1 VLCLLQCFLVDTGV
15 LCDKAAVLGGDDKR
29 ERDFVLCLEVDTCVC
44 GHHQVH
50 GALPVCEAKH
60 TSEG

>member
-1 VLCLLQCFLVDTGV
+1 VLCLLQCILADTGV
-15 LCDKAAVLGGDDKR
+15 LCDKAAVLGEDDKR
-29 ERDFVLCLEVDTCVC
+29 KTVLCLPMDTFVC

-60 TSEG
+60 MSEG